1 MIVRWIKRCIIK
13 SYDPCRSG
21 SMDCAF
27 ELAYYEIWFDKKILE
42 DPNTFSSSSSQITKN
57 LEFGQ
62 KEWLLRLESLQ
73 TFDESDKKTKEKRKR
88 EFNIVMSGQFLAMF
102 FTKSSFSPTVWYL
115 HYNHDCLTIIA
126 KTETQHKDLA
136 YFTKLRSD
144 LRQMYSNIQI
154 QFAITLSYSLFSASP
169 FYVLEPEEKLQIF
182 ISISIS

>member
-1 MIVRWIKRCIIK
+1 MVRYYRPSRFCCWDFERLCQYSFFFFIDCLINWLIVRWIKRCIIK

-73 TFDESDKKTKEKRKR
+73 TFDESDVRTKRQKKR
-88 EFNIVMSGQFLAMF
+88 EKGSSILPSQVSFLQC
-102 FTKSSFSPTVWYL
+102 FSPSLPSPPLCDTFT
-115 HYNHDCLTIIA
+115 TIMI
-126 KTETQHKDLA
+126 
-136 YFTKLRSD
+136 
-144 LRQMYSNIQI
+144 
-154 QFAITLSYSLFSASP
+154 
-169 FYVLEPEEKLQIF
+169 V
-182 ISISIS
+182 